1 MRLCFKRFA
10 RFFLCKTSL
19 LATILP
25 AVLLSLPLMALAQE
39 TTQPNGIDDLYGIEP
54 SADYVAGSYNA
65 AKPTGADANTKVLCF
80 YNVGTKQ
87 FLSIGG
93 RYGTHATLNSTPYA
107 IWLEST
113 DTDGTYWIDNLV
125 GGSGTGHHMGINTNN
140 STCWMDR
147 NKDGGWASHFKFE
160 KSKNWTETNRVYL
173 LKAIVLN
180 NDNTETTTTKYIS
193 AFPDNK
199 ENNTV
204 SWASGTWSGDK
215 YPLSEWKIITKGEYY
230 ELAKANPANMASL
243 VDFSFLME
251 SPAFRVNDTNQ
262 KYWNIDDTNGGTA
275 SAKVRLG
282 DNTMFCTFANRG
294 ASGQGHFTDESGKAT
309 FNGTHQQNYGQYFY
323 CYSIGSQKY
332 RIYQDIKIHKAG
344 WYVLRCNGFTTQ
356 VETADK
362 AVTPKASLFA
372 GVVKD
377 GKLDLSTLT
386 ASSLNIIGLD
396 EATKL
401 TASENGCGAGLAF
414 YKGQYENQVQ
424 LCVDD
429 PKDGAVISSDNP
441 VTLRVG
447 FIVDAYTDASQLNA
461 ADITAVDNFKLYY
474 AGPRRNPELI
484 LDEDSH
490 DMLYITEANDT
501 YTNSVLHL
509 NRHFNDHQWNS
520 LVLPVKLT
528 AGQLKRTYGDAV
540 KVAKLD
546 RIEGNVVFFVTEET
560 SNDDENIIEAFTPY
574 IIYPPVVDTTSPAY
588 TAPHFYTNEKDADD
602 NSQFLD
608 KGYASTSE
616 ESEALTKTI
625 PANHYTITMVSLDRE
640 LLKKHVDV
648 TEVDGKYTWR
658 TNTNVVTTGSEM
670 TCYATLAKTYY
681 DSNDVKA
688 ELCAENQKG
697 IIAGRDNLAG
707 DYVMREGKLV
717 QVPHDK
723 QYGLKGFR
731 CWFELA
737 DPSSSSKLSL
747 NIDGVEDRPTG
758 VNDIVGDEALFTT
771 RARGIDG
778 VFSLD
783 GQRVRT
789 SNDTRS
795 LPKGIYISNGRKV
808 VVR

>member
-1 MRLCFKRFA
+1 MCLA
-10 RFFLCKTSL
+10 AFL
-19 LATILP
+19 
-25 AVLLSLPLMALAQE
+25 AVSTTAMAQSDGDVTLTP
-39 TTQPNGIDDLYGIEP
+39 TTQYADASQLPGIDP
-54 SADYVAGSYNA
+54 SKDYATGTYNA
-65 AKPTGADANTKVLCF
+65 NNNTKPTDGKKILCF
-80 YNVGTKQ
+80 YNMGAKK

-93 RYGTHATLNSTPYA
+93 YWGTHASLNTTPHA
-107 IWLEST
+107 LWLETNSAG
-113 DTDGTYWIDNLV
+113 DDNV
-125 GGSGTGHHMGINTNN
+125 FYINHPVAGSGTGTHLGIQSGNVYMDKGLQ
-140 STCWMDR
+140 ST
-147 NKDGGWASHFKFE
+147 GGYVRTVSFE
-160 KSKNWTETNRVYL
+160 KSDSYTETNKTYYVKIGSDGYL
-173 LKAIVLN
+173 TA
-180 NDNTETTTTKYIS
+180 Y
-193 AFPDNK
+193 PDNADRYC
-199 ENNTV
+199 NYQTAL
-204 SWASGTWSGDK
+204 ASTAEDRK
-215 YPLSEWKIITKGEYY
+215 NQEWKVITKDEYY
-230 ELAKANPANMASL
+230 ELAKTNPANMASL
-243 VDFSFLME
+243 IDFSFLMT
-251 SPAFRVNDTNQ
+251 SPDFRVNDSDIKKWQ
-262 KYWNIDDTNGGTA
+262 IG
-275 SAKVRLG
+275 RLDQNKDLANKIMFG
-282 DNTMFCTFANRG
+282 DNYLYRTYSLVGTTNWTAG
-294 ASGQGHFTDESGKAT
+294 STKGHQDKYGK
-309 FNGTHQQNYGQYFY
+309 YFY
-323 CYSIGSQKY
+323 CWAKGQQNFYL
-332 RIYQDIKIHKAG
+332 YQDVTIHQAG

-356 VETADK
+356 QET
-362 AVTPKASLFA
+362 VNGSVQPKCHLF
-372 GVVKD
+372 VSRVKD
-377 GKLDLSTLT
+377 GNADWSQTSSATLN
-386 ASSLNIIGLD
+386 LIGRDDANALVTSNSN
-396 EATKL
+396 A
-401 TASENGCGAGLAF
+401 GAGVAF
-414 YKGQYENQVQ
+414 FNGQYENQVQ

-429 PKDGAVISSDNP
+429 PKDGTAISSDNP

-447 FIVDAYTDASQLNA
+447 FLVDAYTDASQLNA
-461 ADITAVDNFKLYY
+461 ADITAVDNFKLLY

-509 NRHFNDHQWNS
+509 NRKFNDHQWNS
-520 LVLPVKLT
+520 LVLPVNLT

-540 KVAKLD
+540 KAAKLD

-688 ELCAENQKG
+688 GLCAEDQKG

-747 NIDGVEDRPTG
+747 NIDGVEDGTTG
-758 VNDIVGDEALFTT
+758 INDIVGDEALFTT
-771 RARGIDG
+771 RARGING

-795 LPKGIYISNGRKV
+795 LPRGIYISNGRKV

>member
-1 MRLCFKRFA
+1 MCLA
-10 RFFLCKTSL
+10 AL
-19 LATILP
+19 LAVSTT
-25 AVLLSLPLMALAQE
+25 AMAQSDGDVTLTP
-39 TTQPNGIDDLYGIEP
+39 TTQYADASQLPGIDP
-54 SADYVAGSYNA
+54 SKDYATGTYNA
-65 AKPTGADANTKVLCF
+65 NNNTKPTDGKKILCF
-80 YNVGTKQ
+80 YNMGAKK

-93 RYGTHATLNSTPYA
+93 YWGTHASLNTTPHALWLETNSTG
-107 IWLEST
+107 
-113 DTDGTYWIDNLV
+113 DDNV
-125 GGSGTGHHMGINTNN
+125 FYINNPVAGSGTGTHLGIEKGNVYMDKGLQ
-140 STCWMDR
+140 ST
-147 NKDGGWASHFKFE
+147 GGNVRTVSFE
-160 KSKNWTETNRVYL
+160 KSDSYTETNKTYYVKIGSDGYL
-173 LKAIVLN
+173 TA
-180 NDNTETTTTKYIS
+180 Y
-193 AFPDNK
+193 PDNADRYC
-199 ENNTV
+199 NYQTAL
-204 SWASGTWSGDK
+204 ASTADDRK
-215 YPLSEWKIITKGEYY
+215 NQEWKVITKDEYY
-230 ELAKANPANMASL
+230 ELAKTNPANMASL
-243 VDFSFLME
+243 IDFSFLMT
-251 SPAFRVNDTNQ
+251 SPDFRVNDISMTN
-262 KYWNIDDTNGGTA
+262 WLIDDSNGGTA
-275 SAKVRLG
+275 TAKVRLG

-294 ASGQGHFTDESGKAT
+294 ASGPGHFTDESGKNNT
-309 FNGTHQQNYGQYFY
+309 YNGNHQQNYGKYFY

-377 GKLDLSTLT
+377 GALDKSTLT
-386 ASSLNIIGLD
+386 AASLNIIGLD
-396 EATKL
+396 EAKTL
-401 TASENGCGAGLAF
+401 TASQNGCGAGVAF
-414 YKGQYENQVQ
+414 FNGQYENQVQ

-429 PKDGAVISSDNP
+429 PKDGTAISSDNP

-447 FIVDAYTDASQLNA
+447 FLVDAYTDASQLNA
-461 ADITAVDNFKLYY
+461 ADITAVDNFKLLY

-509 NRHFNDHQWNS
+509 NRKFNDHQWNS
-520 LVLPVKLT
+520 LVLPVNLT

-688 ELCAENQKG
+688 GLCAEDQKG

-723 QYGLKGFR
+723 RYGLKGFR

-747 NIDGVEDRPTG
+747 NIDGVEDGTTG
-758 VNDIVGDEALFTT
+758 INDIVGDEALFTT